1 MVAGWAKGDGR
12 VAGVEDGGRNVLDA
26 LDGHRTAVHEDHR
39 RRYACGAGRL
49 EHGQRELLLQLGRRD
64 VRAVVLLA
72 LVPAR
77 IVCATR
83 SQRSALQPASKLLDA
98 RTPGTLR

>member
-1 MVAGWAKGDGR
+1 MGDGR
-12 VAGVEDGGRNVLDA
+12 VAGVEDGGRRVLDA
-26 LDGHRTAVHEDHR
+26 LDGHRPAVHEDHHR
-39 RRYACGAGRL
+39 RHARGAGRL

-83 SQRSALQPASKLLDA
+83 SESSAFQPPTKAGRREDSREL
-98 RTPGTLR
+98 

>member
-1 MVAGWAKGDGR
+1 M
-12 VAGVEDGGRNVLDA
+12 
-26 LDGHRTAVHEDHR
+26 HEDHHR
-39 RRYACGAGRL
+39 RHARGAGRL

-83 SQRSALQPASKLLDA
+83 SQWSALQSTKLVNA
-98 RTPGTLR
+98 RTLGTLR

>member
-1 MVAGWAKGDGR
+1 MVAGCWAKGDGR
-12 VAGVEDGGRNVLDA
+12 VAGVEDGGRSVFDA
-26 LDGHRTAVHEDHR
+26 LDGHRPAVHEDHH

-72 LVPAR
+72 LEPAR

-83 SQRSALQPASKLLDA
+83 SQWSAFQPPTKAGRREDSREL
-98 RTPGTLR
+98 